1 MEKHNKNQLKR
12 EEAKKA
18 TDVRKLSMNKPKVK
32 AKILA
37 FSIAMIGSLAVGE
50 QFVFLADKSPAKILY
65 RVTGKTYRAMYIIQ
79 VGDDVDTPTP
89 VPVSIAVMKMPG
101 N

>member
-32 AKILA
+32 AKIIA
-37 FSIAMIGSLAVGE
+37 FPIAMIGSLAVGDK
-50 QFVFLADKSPAKILY
+50 FVFLADKSFTKILY

-79 VGDDVDTPTP
+79 VGDDVESPTP
-89 VPVSIAVMKMPG
+89 VPMSIAVMKMPG